1 MAQNAARN
9 TLKSNRIRLRY
20 LRNLIL
26 GSNFSYVVVRIF
38 LARHSFTV
46 AQFLL
51 WLISLILV
59 ACSYFFLHDAAKP
72 TFERGVLVDGG
83 YDISS
88 KGWMEYCHDIIYI
101 CCFTVVCAIF
111 SNKFWFTLLLI
122 PTYALYS
129 IICLLISPSNPTGSK
144 KSTKD
149 SRRRQ

>member
-1 MAQNAARN
+1 
-9 TLKSNRIRLRY
+9 
-20 LRNLIL
+20 
-26 GSNFSYVVVRIF
+26 VRIF

-59 ACSYFFLHDAAKP
+59 ACSYFFLQDAAKP

-111 SNKFWFTLLLI
+111 SNKFWFTLLLVCFHLARGI
-122 PTYALYS
+122 TSLN
-129 IICLLISPSNPTGSK
+129 ILIDTNLCFVFYHLFVNITVQSYWFQGCI
-144 KSTKD
+144 
-149 SRRRQ
+149 